1 VSHFR
6 FLEFVAL
13 VWLLAAAPVAQQTQ
27 PQVSGSSRLSGRV
40 VADDDGGPVRRTTV
54 RLSGVPESQL
64 NAGPNRVSIT
74 RSVETDVNG
83 RFDFSELPGGSYIIR
98 IDSATGF
105 VRPRSHVE
113 ATLFE
118 RQTRELTLRLERTG
132 AIEGRIQDENGD
144 AMLGTRVQAVRRLNI
159 GGYTTLTT
167 PGGSTTTN
175 DLGEFR
181 LFNLPPGEYYV
192 VATHMPSR
200 ALHDSAPVSSSGYAD
215 TYYPG
220 SPALRD
226 ARVVVVR
233 GGRDSSRVNFALAP
247 SRLARLTINPIDS
260 RGVPLG
266 RGAQLSLTKLDPVYL
281 HSSSR
286 QMSRRDDGTFVFDGV
301 QPGHYYLVVTTSA
314 QMEEAAYVNVSIR
327 ETDVSLS
334 VQTNT
339 GARVSGRIIV
349 EGQPAAGRG
358 SPLRDVYVSART
370 PPGKYGPMYAR
381 GALARVQ
388 EIDRF
393 ELNGLRGPMVLHADI
408 GSGALLSIR
417 RGEEEIAG
425 KMLEFTG
432 TETLDDVVVAVTTQV
447 AQVEVIVTDT
457 NSRGETNPVLLV
469 LFPEDPTQSRLGV
482 FGRYARTTTSPESA
496 GARVSRSPATQ
507 LIRVPAGRYLL
518 AAVPDIDVNFPAEAA
533 ILEQLRPLARP
544 VTLVAGQTAK
554 ITLGVARMAR

>member
-1 VSHFR
+1 MNRFR
-6 FLEFVAL
+6 FVKLVAL
-13 VWLLAAAPVAQQTQ
+13 VWLVSVTSLAQQTQ
-27 PQVSGSSRLSGRV
+27 PQFSGSSRLTGRV
-40 VADDDGGPVRRTTV
+40 VADDDGRPVRRTTV

-74 RSVETDVNG
+74 RSVETDING
-83 RFDFSELPGGSYIIR
+83 RFDFSELPGGSYNIR
-98 IDSATGF
+98 IDSAAGF
-105 VRPRSHVE
+105 VRPRSHIE
-113 ATLFE
+113 ATLSE
-118 RQTRELTLRLERTG
+118 RQTRELTVRLERTG
-132 AIEGRIQDENGD
+132 AIEGRIRDENGD
-144 AMLGTRVQAVRRLNI
+144 AMLGTRVQAVRRLNV

-167 PGGSTTTN
+167 PAGSAITN

-200 ALHDSAPVSSSGYAD
+200 APHDPAPVSSSGYAD

-220 SPALRD
+220 SPALGD
-226 ARVVVVR
+226 ARVVAVR

-247 SRLARLTINPIDS
+247 SRLARLTINPVDS

-266 RGAQLSLTKLDPVYL
+266 RGAQLSLTKLGPVYL
-281 HSSSR
+281 HSSSL
-286 QMSRRDDGTFVFDGV
+286 QISRREDGTFVFDGI
-301 QPGHYYLVVTTSA
+301 QPGDYYLVVTTSA
-314 QMEEAAYVNVSIR
+314 LMEEAAYVNVSMR

-339 GARVSGRIIV
+339 GAKVSGRIIV
-349 EGQPAAGRG
+349 DGQPAAGRG

-370 PPGKYGPMYAR
+370 PPEKYGPMYAR

-388 EIDRF
+388 GTDRF
-393 ELNGLRGPMVLHADI
+393 ELTGLRGPMVLHADI

-425 KMLEFTG
+425 KTLEFVG
-432 TETLDDVVVAVTTQV
+432 TEALDDVIVAVTTQV
-447 AQVEVIVTDT
+447 AQVEAIVTDM
-457 NSRGETNPVLLV
+457 NSREETNPVLLV
-469 LFPEDPTQSRLGV
+469 LFPEDPAQLRLGV
-482 FGRYARTTTSPESA
+482 SGRYARTTTSPESA

-507 LIRVPAGRYLL
+507 LIRVPPGRYLL
-518 AAVPDIDVNFPAEAA
+518 AAIPDIDLNFPMEPA
-533 ILEQLRPLARP
+533 ILEQLRPLATP

-554 ITLGVARMAR
+554 MTVGVARMPR